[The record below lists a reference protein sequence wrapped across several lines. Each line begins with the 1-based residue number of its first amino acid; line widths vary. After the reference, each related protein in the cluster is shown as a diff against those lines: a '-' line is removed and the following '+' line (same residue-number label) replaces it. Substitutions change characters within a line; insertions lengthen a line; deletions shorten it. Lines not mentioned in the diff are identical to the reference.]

1 MSNITVEIAH
11 DGNIE
16 QCRELCDELMAFQ
29 KSKATLSPEV
39 FDLMNFDTRM
49 KRSYE
54 GALRSQVV
62 VAKDNGVPV
71 GYIFST
77 IDEEV
82 ESDHDSIPEW
92 APRVENSIGF
102 YPKWVKLPDKIGC
115 LSNLYLRDGY
125 RSSGLGS
132 QLFKQSML
140 WLESFPDVDLIFTYI
155 SNGNDAALKFYLSHG
170 FTLSHDVFGGFIT
183 AVYKRVKR

>member
-1 MSNITVEIAH
+1 
-11 DGNIE
+11 
-16 QCRELCDELMAFQ
+16 
-29 KSKATLSPEV
+29 
-39 FDLMNFDTRM
+39 MNFDTRM

-54 GALRSQVV
+54 GALRSQVI

-71 GYIFST
+71 GYIFSS
-77 IDEEV
+77 IDEEF